1 MLSWLA
7 QLARRIRASQ
17 SAPDPNESPRDPYSY
32 VRHPLA
38 HRPGG
43 RNAAIALEEPDEEQT
58 LTLVGQRS

>member
-7 QLARRIRASQ
+7 QLARRLRASQ
-17 SAPDPNESPRDPYSY
+17 SAPDSNESPRDPYSY
-32 VRHPLA
+32 VRQPLV

-43 RNAAIALEEPDEEQT
+43 RNAAVALEEPDEDET